1 MKRITCLATA
11 LCAAIFS
18 QSATASTTIYIDG
31 SLWSDCAGK
40 YDPIARKC
48 GDGSATALASIE
60 AATQSAKPGMVFVIR
75 GGDYKEVL
83 HLTVS
88 GTDAAPIIYKA
99 QAGEKVNIRD
109 VDSMDAGE
117 EYGPIWLDNVS
128 YNTVGG
134 IRVTESAGFLRA
146 INSHHNTIRDNDFDT
161 SYLYPSLSKRGG
173 LYFGFSNH
181 NRILNNKIR
190 RGTDSMALV
199 HSDYNIVQGNR
210 FAESGHELLTMKCST
225 GNVVR
230 SNHFRN
236 PQQKMMAVFDCEAA
250 TSAWVGNGSFA
261 QNKDILDRSH
271 RNLIEQN
278 VFAEAVSYYST
289 SGGNG
294 IQYAGQQG
302 IIRHNVFHSA
312 NVGLGMTRYE
322 PEAQYNRGNRIYH
335 NVFHDNEC
343 GGIALFGAKSANDK
357 GISDNKYANNILWD
371 NKGWAP
377 EGNCQG
383 VSAGQVVYRDSFIG
397 HLFIGNALG
406 SPLGSEV
413 LHNEFGAAEEI
424 NGYASKGQ
432 FTNTMI
438 GDPGFV
444 DASKHNYALRPNS
457 LVIDRGVTLAHITSA
472 DGSGAQLQLD
482 DASWFFDGNGI
493 DGEEGDWIQ
502 IEGQPT
508 PAQITKVDLET
519 NTLHLTMPVSWKK
532 GDGLSLPWHG
542 AAPDPGAKEFLP
554 VR

>member
-1 MKRITCLATA
+1 MKRIVFLAVVLTTGTCGLG
-11 LCAAIFS
+11 
-18 QSATASTTIYIDG
+18 ATASTEIYVDG
-31 SLWSDCAGK
+31 SLWHDCAGK
-40 YDPIARKC
+40 YDPTAREC
-48 GDGSATALASIE
+48 GDGAETAFVSIKSVTRSAR
-60 AATQSAKPGMVFVIR
+60 PGMTFVLR

-88 GTDAAPIIYKA
+88 GTAEAPIIYQAK
-99 QAGEKVNIRD
+99 AGEKVTIRD
-109 VDSMDAGE
+109 IDSIDAGE

-128 YNTVGG
+128 YNVVSG

-146 INSHHNTIRDNDFDT
+146 INSHHNTIRDNTFDT

-173 LYFGFSNH
+173 LYFEFSNH
-181 NRILNNKIR
+181 NKIINNSIR
-190 RGTDSMALV
+190 RGTDSLSLV
-199 HSDYNIVQGNR
+199 HSDYNVVQGNR
-210 FAESGHELLTMKCST
+210 FEESGHELLTMKCSE

-230 SNHFRN
+230 GNHFRN

-261 QNKDILDRSH
+261 ENKDILDRSH
-271 RNLIEQN
+271 NNLIEKN

-322 PEAQYNRGNRIYH
+322 PEAQFNRGNRVYH
-335 NVFHDNEC
+335 NVFHDNQC
-343 GGIALFGAKSANDK
+343 GGIALFGAKSEKDK
-357 GISDNKYANNILWD
+357 GIADNKYANNILWD

-397 HLFIGNALG
+397 HLFIGNAIA
-406 SPLGSEV
+406 SPLGAAV
-413 LHNEFGAAEEI
+413 LHNEFGEGEEI

-432 FTNTMI
+432 FKDTVV

-444 DASKHNYALRPNS
+444 DASKHNYTLRPDS
-457 LVIDRGVTLAHITSA
+457 PVIDRGVPLAHITSA
-472 DGSGAQLQLD
+472 DGSGTKLQLD
-482 DASWFFDGNGI
+482 DAAWFFDGNGI

-502 IEGQPT
+502 IEGQST
-508 PAQITKVDLET
+508 PAQITRVDLDT
-519 NTLHLTMPVSWKK
+519 NTLHLTMPFSWKK
-532 GDGLSLPWHG
+532 GAGLSLPWHG
-542 AAPDPGAKEFLP
+542 AAPDPGAKESVP
-554 VR
+554 GS

>member
-1 MKRITCLATA
+1 M
-11 LCAAIFS
+11 
-18 QSATASTTIYIDG
+18 YIDG
-31 SLWSDCAGK
+31 SLWGDCVGK

-48 GDGSATALASIE
+48 GDGSATALASME
-60 AATQSAKPGMVFVIR
+60 SATQSAKPGMVFVIR

-88 GTDAAPIIYKA
+88 GTAANPIIYKA
-99 QAGEKVNIRD
+99 RAGEKVTIRD
-109 VDSMDAGE
+109 IDSIDAGE
-117 EYGPIWLDNVS
+117 EYGPIWLDNVN
-128 YNTVGG
+128 YNTVSG
-134 IRVTESAGFLRA
+134 IRVTESVGFLRA
-146 INSHHNTIRDNDFDT
+146 INSHHNTIRDNNFDT

-181 NRILNNKIR
+181 NRIFNNTIR
-190 RGTDSMALV
+190 RGTDSMSLV
-199 HSDYNIVQGNR
+199 HSDHNVVQGNH
-210 FAESGHELLTMKCST
+210 FEESGHELLTMKCST

-230 SNHFRN
+230 GNHFRN

-250 TSAWVGNGSFA
+250 TSAWIGNGSFA

-278 VFAEAVSYYST
+278 VFAEAVPYYST

-302 IIRHNVFHSA
+302 IIRHNVFYSA

-322 PEAQYNRGNRIYH
+322 PEAQYNRGNRVYH
-335 NVFHDNEC
+335 NVFHDNQC
-343 GGIALFGAKSANDK
+343 GGIALFGAKSNNDK
-357 GISDNKYANNILWD
+357 GITDNKYANNILWD

-413 LHNEFGAAEEI
+413 LHNEFGEAEEI

-432 FTNTMI
+432 FKNTVI

-444 DASKHNYALRPNS
+444 DTAKRNYALRPDS
-457 LVIDRGVTLAHITSA
+457 PVIDRGVTLAHITSA
-472 DGSGAQLQLD
+472 DGSGTQLQLD

-493 DGEEGDWIQ
+493 SGEEADWIQ
-502 IEGQPT
+502 IEGQPI
-508 PAQITKVDLET
+508 PAQITTVDLAT
-519 NTLHLTMPVSWKK
+519 NTIHLTMPVSWKK

-542 AAPDPGAKEFLP
+542 AAPDPGARESLP

>member
-1 MKRITCLATA
+1 MVKPQRLQPK
-11 LCAAIFS
+11 F
-18 QSATASTTIYIDG
+18 YVDG
-31 SLWSDCAGK
+31 SLSGDCVGQ
-40 YDPIARKC
+40 YDSIEREC

-60 AATQSAKPGMVFVIR
+60 SATQSAKPGTVFVLR

-88 GTDAAPIIYKA
+88 GTATAPITYRAKS
-99 QAGEKVNIRD
+99 GEKVSIRD
-109 VDSMDAGE
+109 IDSMDAGE

-128 YNTVGG
+128 YNTVSG
-134 IRVTESAGFLRA
+134 IRVTESVGFLRA

-181 NRILNNKIR
+181 NKILNNKIR
-190 RGTDSMALV
+190 RGTDSVSLV
-199 HSDYNIVQGNR
+199 HSDYNVVQGNR
-210 FAESGHELLTMKCST
+210 FEESGHELLTMKCST

-250 TSAWVGNGSFA
+250 TSAWVGNGLFA
-261 QNKDILDRSH
+261 QNRDILDRSH

-322 PEAQYNRGNRIYH
+322 PEAQYNRGNRVYH
-335 NVFHDNEC
+335 NVFHDNQC
-343 GGIALFGAKSANDK
+343 GGIALMGAKSKNDK

-377 EGNCQG
+377 EGNCEG
-383 VSAGQVVYRDSFIG
+383 VSAGQVVYRDSLIG
-397 HLFIGNALG
+397 HFFAGNAIG
-406 SPLGSEV
+406 SPLGAEV
-413 LHNEFGAAEEI
+413 VHNEFGTAEEI

-432 FTNTMI
+432 FENTML

-444 DASKHNYALRPNS
+444 DASKHNYALRPDS
-457 LVIDRGVTLAHITSA
+457 PVIDRGVPLAHITSA
-472 DGSGAQLQLD
+472 DGSGTRVQLD

-493 DGEEGDWIQ
+493 AGEEGDWVQIQ
-502 IEGQPT
+502 GQST
-508 PAQITKVDLET
+508 PAQIIKVDLDT
-519 NTLHLTMPVSWKK
+519 NTIELTMSVSWKK

-542 AAPDPGAKEFLP
+542 TAPDPGAKESLP
-554 VR
+554 RS